1 MSPSLDSP
9 ARQTRSVD
17 SVKVAEKD
25 MRISFRVSH
34 FPHISHLV
42 SHASHTVGRSYLAL
56 WVSPFPHPQFVSPS
70 LSAFCS
76 ALSTLY
82 TACSAHAALSGH
94 CTYRARVVE
103 STCVR
108 RMASHCPEREIIGH
122 VTFQRPHCT
131 HAWLFSV
138 RGKEAGRLSG
148 SFRRYLALFLG

>member
-1 MSPSLDSP
+1 MSPSLDYP

-34 FPHISHLV
+34 FPT
-42 SHASHTVGRSYLAL
+42 SHTSFLTFVSCVFSVVGF
-56 WVSPFPHPQFVSPS
+56 PFPTPSIRFPS

-103 STCVR
+103 SMCV
-108 RMASHCPEREIIGH
+108 S
-122 VTFQRPHCT
+122 
-131 HAWLFSV
+131 HAWPPIQWSRQRANFRFFS
-138 RGKEAGRLSG
+138 
-148 SFRRYLALFLG
+148 YIT